1 MNKKV
6 LLIDDEP
13 GIADALK
20 RQIVDAGIE
29 VDVID
34 NGKEGLEKISSKEYD
49 LILLDVL
56 MPEFDGIAVLEAMRA
71 DKEKYGDPKVIVITN
86 NSTTETKEKV
96 ELMGISTFYDKGTMS
111 AAELIENINRL
122 LNE

>member
-20 RQIVDAGIE
+20 RHIVDAGID

-34 NGKEGLEKISSKEYD
+34 NGKEGLEKIATKSYD

-56 MPEFDGIAVLEAMRA
+56 MPEFDGIAVLEEMRG
-71 DKEKYGDPKVIVITN
+71 DKDKYGEPKVIVITN

-96 ELMGISTFYDKGTMS
+96 ESLGISTFYDKGTMS
-111 AAELIENINRL
+111 AAELIETINKL